1 MPPSRTSSST
11 SLTAA
16 DRREDFENTT
26 FAAIIRKATDIRR
39 AYSKQAEKYARRLK
53 VAAQRLQELD
63 EAVAAECQ
71 KAAGDFASGIEGR
84 FVARESI
91 ENLNQILEG
100 IYQVKLP
107 TLTDVVSLADDVL
120 LQTERIAEI
129 ELEVRKEELR
139 VVRAGKADE
148 PLRF

>member
-1 MPPSRTSSST
+1 MPPSSSSIN
-11 SLTAA
+11 LTAA

-71 KAAGDFASGIEGR
+71 KAAGEFASGIEGR

-91 ENLNQILEG
+91 ENQILEG

-107 TLTDVVSLADDVL
+107 ALTDVVSLADDVL